1 MNEIASLRGRID
13 EITLLVR
20 DTQRRA
26 EVAANAAEAAQKSS
40 QSATSEL
47 ARAAPPDDRASR
59 LAVAAGALRA
69 AVERG
74 EPFAAELAAAKSL
87 APDAANLA
95 PLESSAANG
104 VATASALA
112 RDLTALIPALIKA
125 SSSLQ
130 PNATFLEKL
139 QANAERVVR
148 LRPVGDVAG
157 SDPASTIA
165 RIESKARQPD
175 IDGALAE
182 LATLPAAIRASAE
195 GWIKAAGQR
204 KAALAASRQFSH
216 DALAALGRSSP

>member
-1 MNEIASLRGRID
+1 
-13 EITLLVR
+13 
-20 DTQRRA
+20 
-26 EVAANAAEAAQKSS
+26 
-40 QSATSEL
+40 
-47 ARAAPPDDRASR
+47 
-59 LAVAAGALRA
+59 
-69 AVERG
+69 
-74 EPFAAELAAAKSL
+74 LAAAKSL